1 MAKFAAADEI
11 TSMLQKTGCSCLNEQ
26 QAYPH
31 KNLFAGGGDVLP
43 LRSDCDP
50 ELLLQLAF
58 MQTISMHSIIIG
70 LPETDSCPKTIK
82 LFCNRNNMGF
92 DDAKEINPVQ
102 QIDVEMGTTSL
113 KIDLIAS
120 KWNRTDTIT
129 LFIEDNHGNDMTEIH
144 SIRLFGKALMS
155 TDVSQIKKC

>member
-1 MAKFAAADEI
+1 
-11 TSMLQKTGCSCLNEQ
+11 
-26 QAYPH
+26 
-31 KNLFAGGGDVLP
+31 
-43 LRSDCDP
+43 
-50 ELLLQLAF
+50 
-58 MQTISMHSIIIG
+58 
-70 LPETDSCPKTIK
+70 
-82 LFCNRNNMGF
+82 
-92 DDAKEINPVQ
+92 
-102 QIDVEMGTTSL
+102 MGTTSL